1 MSLISMNFNEPC
13 INHVPTV
20 FESFKAMTPLGFSF
34 LSIATLLSILTFLIF
49 VDELYYIYVKVP
61 YKSHKE
67 RLYWVIGIFPLER
80 VYFVFP
86 GDEFALTVNGLPAFK
101 LARILREVYD
111 CYTFTHDF
119 GTLEPSTS
127 SHFMDS

>member
-20 FESFKAMTPLGFSF
+20 FETMTPLGFSF

-67 RLYWVIGIFPLER
+67 RLYWVIGIFPVFSMTSLLGIYVPR
-80 VYFVFP
+80 SGVLVDFV
-86 GDEFALTVNGLPAFK
+86 ASV
-101 LARILREVYD
+101 
-111 CYTFTHDF
+111 
-119 GTLEPSTS
+119 
-127 SHFMDS
+127 